1 MTTRHF
7 TRATALAALAATVA
21 AAAALTGCTGRDPVP
36 AGRPTTAGHPATA
49 AATVIP
55 YELYTHCGIDEALIG
70 STYFEAE
77 TPLSD
82 GSFNP
87 PPGWDNPTQHGT
99 MTLLSPT
106 EAVFTDPKGHEV
118 RFRARKGADDFKHI
132 CE

>member
-7 TRATALAALAATVA
+7 ACATALAAA
-21 AAAALTGCTGRDPVP
+21 AAAAVLTGCTDGDPTSVVLP
-36 AGRPTTAGHPATA
+36 TA
-49 AATVIP
+49 AAPSIPAPTSIP
-55 YELYTHCGIDEALIG
+55 YELYTHCGIDEARIG

-99 MTLLSPT
+99 MTLVSPT

-118 RFRARKGADDFKHI
+118 RFRARKGAHDFKRV

>member
-7 TRATALAALAATVA
+7 ARATALAAA
-21 AAAALTGCTGRDPVP
+21 AAAVLTGCTDGDPTSVALP
-36 AGRPTTAGHPATA
+36 TA
-49 AATVIP
+49 AAPSAAAPTSIP
-55 YELYTHCGIDEALIG
+55 YELYTHCGIDEARIG

-82 GSFNP
+82 GSANP

-106 EAVFTDPKGHEV
+106 AAVFTDPAGHEV
-118 RFRARKGADDFKHI
+118 RFRARVGADDFKRV